1 MKGTVMPIEVI
12 GIKFATSP
20 AKSYFF
26 LPINNEKFKIG
37 DSVVAE
43 TSRGLEFGEV
53 TIENKFL
60 QQTENSKKLRSI
72 TRRAT
77 NKDFQTH
84 HENKKKEK
92 EAAEVAGEK
101 AKLHN
106 LDMTILSA
114 HLMLDRSKILFYFT
128 SDNRVDFRD
137 LVKTL
142 ASTLH
147 TRIELRQI
155 GVRDEARLLGGID
168 SCGRPLCCSTFLEEF
183 APISVKNAKEQGLS
197 LNPTKISGSCGRL
210 LCCLKYEEKAYEELN
225 AIMPGI
231 GAIVTPKEGPLK
243 DEKGIVENMYV
254 IRSLI
259 KVKFEKRGETHIM
272 SAKDVNILQKGRLN
286 SDEES
291 IENLKEIE

>member
-1 MKGTVMPIEVI
+1 MSIEVI

-20 AKSYFF
+20 SKSYFF
-26 LPINNEKFKIG
+26 LPIEGEKFKIG

-60 QQTENSKKLRSI
+60 QQTENSKKIPPI
-72 TRRAT
+72 TRRAN
-77 NKDFQTH
+77 NKDFQAH

-92 EAAEVAGEK
+92 EAAEVASEK
-101 AKLHN
+101 AKLHG
-106 LDMTILSA
+106 LEMTILSA
-114 HLMLDRSKILFYFT
+114 HFMLDGSKVLFYFT

-147 TRIELRQI
+147 ARIELRQI
-155 GVRDEARLLGGID
+155 GVRDEARLLGGLA
-168 SCGRPLCCSTFLEEF
+168 SCGRPLCCSSFLEEF

-210 LCCLKYEEKAYEELN
+210 LCCLKYEEKSYEELN
-225 AIMPGI
+225 SLMPGI
-231 GAIVTPKEGPLK
+231 GAVVTPKEGLLK
-243 DEKGIVENMYV
+243 GEKGIVENMYI

-259 KVKFEKRGETHIM
+259 KVKFESRGETHIM
-272 SAKDVNILQKGRLN
+272 SAKDVNILQKGKMN
-286 SDEES
+286 ATDDKEDEKELKG
-291 IENLKEIE
+291 IE